1 MHCSKGRTWNSTLHT
16 ALFTLHTSHFAL
28 TLHTPYFISSPHTS
42 ALLTSSHLF
51 SYVLEVLLN
60 YFCFIRA
67 LLKAIFLH
75 TESFYT
81 QKALTHG
88 KRLHTAIF
96 YPEKLLHT
104 ASFYTEAFGH
114 TCLCTR
120 KLLHGNFYTQ
130 KLLHRTFDILACAKH
145 FPAAYLSIYL
155 TNGSPYL
162 ARFGSWPPRFWRMKK
177 HACALIRWVQAQDGH
192 T

>member
-51 SYVLEVLLN
+51 PYVLEVLLN

-104 ASFYTEAFGH
+104 ASFYREAFRH

-145 FPAAYLSIYL
+145 FPAAYLSIYPS
-155 TNGSPYL
+155 NKRQPISRKIWQL
-162 ARFGSWPPRFWRMKK
+162 ATSVLANEEARM
-177 HACALIRWVQAQDGH
+177 C
-192 T
+192 TY